1 MMSMKNNHKLTSAII
16 AAAGSGTRMKSEVS
30 KQFISIGG
38 IPVLIRTLLAFD
50 AAGEIDEVVIVTK
63 AEDIATIVDMTKKY
77 NIKKVVSVICGG
89 ETRQAS
95 VRLGLKEIKGELVLI
110 HDGARPFVTHEQIN
124 SVALALYDVDAAA
137 LGTPVKDTL
146 KEATPDGF
154 ISGTHD
160 RSSLYSIQTP
170 QGFKADTLRFAHK
183 IAETNNVSVTD
194 DCSLCENIGIKIKII
209 EGSSSNIKITTPDDL
224 KLAEGIIKGGQGDK
238 KMRIGFGYDV
248 HRLTSD
254 RALIMGGVEIP
265 YELGLLGHS
274 DADVLLHAIMD
285 AMLGAAALGDIGK
298 HFPDTDDKWKGADS
312 RKLLSAVADL
322 LKDKGASVI
331 NIDATI
337 IAQSPKMAPYIPQ
350 MVEKISNILNLPKD
364 CINIKAT
371 TTEKLGF
378 CGRGEG
384 IAAEAVC
391 SIEM

>member
-1 MMSMKNNHKLTSAII
+1 MENNHKLTSAII
-16 AAAGSGTRMKSEVS
+16 AAAGSGTRMKSDIS
-30 KQFISIGG
+30 KQFISVGG
-38 IPVLIRTLLAFD
+38 MPVIVRTLSAFD
-50 AAGEIDEVVIVTK
+50 AADEIDEVIIVTK
-63 AEDIATIVDMTKKY
+63 AEDIATILDMVKEY

-95 VRLGLKEIKGELVLI
+95 VKLGLEEINGDLVLI
-110 HDGARPFVTHEQIN
+110 HDGARPFVTPDQIN
-124 SVALALYDVDAAA
+124 WVALALYEADAAA

-154 ISGTHD
+154 IAGTHD

-183 IAETNNVSVTD
+183 TAGINNVSVTD
-194 DCSLCENIGIKIKII
+194 DCALCENIGIKIKII

-224 KLAEGIIKGGQGDK
+224 SVAEGIIKGGQGDR
-238 KMRIGFGYDV
+238 KMRVGFGYDV
-248 HRLTSD
+248 HRLTHD
-254 RALIMGGVEIP
+254 RALIIGGVEIP

-322 LKDKGASVI
+322 LRDKGASVI

-337 IAQSPKMAPYIPQ
+337 IAQAPKMAPHIPQ
-350 MVEKISNILNLPKD
+350 MVEEVSKVLNLPKK

>member
-1 MMSMKNNHKLTSAII
+1 MKNNHKLTSAII
-16 AAAGSGTRMKSEVS
+16 AAAGSGTRMKSDIS
-30 KQFISIGG
+30 KQFISVGG
-38 IPVLIRTLLAFD
+38 IPVIVRTLLAFD
-50 AAGEIDEVVIVTK
+50 AADEIDEVIIVTK
-63 AEDIATIVDMTKKY
+63 PEDIPTILDMTKKY

-95 VRLGLKEIKGELVLI
+95 VRLGLEEIKGELVLI
-110 HDGARPFVTHEQIN
+110 HDGARPFVTPEQIN
-124 SVALALYDVDAAA
+124 FVANALYDTDAAA
-137 LGTPVKDTL
+137 LGIPVKDTL
-146 KEATPDGF
+146 KEATDNGF
-154 ISGTHD
+154 IAGTHD
-160 RSSLYSIQTP
+160 RTSLYSIQTP
-170 QGFKADTLRFAHK
+170 QGFKADILRLAHDR
-183 IAETNNVSVTD
+183 AEANYLSVTD
-194 DCSLCENIGIKIKII
+194 DCALCENMGVKIKII

-224 KLAEGIIKGGQGDK
+224 ILADGIIKGRQGDK
-238 KMRIGFGYDV
+238 KMRVGFGYDV
-248 HRLTSD
+248 HKLVEN
-254 RALIMGGVEIP
+254 RALIIGGVEIP

-312 RKLLSAVADL
+312 TKLLSAVADL
-322 LKDKGASVI
+322 LRENGASVI

-337 IAQSPKMAPYIPQ
+337 IAQAPKMAPHIPN
-350 MVEKISNILNLPKD
+350 MVDRVSKVLNLPKE

-391 SIEM
+391 CIEM

>member
-1 MMSMKNNHKLTSAII
+1 MIDNHKLTSAII
-16 AAAGSGTRMKSEVS
+16 AAAGSGTRMKSDIS
-30 KQFISIGG
+30 KQFISVGG
-38 IPVLIRTLLAFD
+38 IPVIVRTLSAFD
-50 AAGEIDEVVIVTK
+50 AADEIDEVIVVTK
-63 AEDIATIVDMTKKY
+63 SEDIPTILDMTKKY

-95 VRLGLKEIKGELVLI
+95 VRLGLEEIKGELVLI
-110 HDGARPFVTHEQIN
+110 HDGARPFVTPEQIN
-124 SVALALYDVDAAA
+124 SVAMALYDTDAAA

-146 KEATPDGF
+146 KEVTADGF

-170 QGFKADTLRFAHK
+170 QGFKSNTLRFAHK
-183 IAETNNVSVTD
+183 TAEINNISVTD
-194 DCSLCENIGIKIKII
+194 DCALCENIGIKIKII

-224 KLAEGIIKGGQGDK
+224 SLAEGIIKGRQGDK
-238 KMRIGFGYDV
+238 KMRVGFGYDV
-248 HRLTSD
+248 HKLVND
-254 RALIMGGVEIP
+254 RALIIGGVEIP
-265 YELGLLGHS
+265 YEFGLLGHS

-337 IAQSPKMAPYIPQ
+337 IAQSPKMAPHIPQ
-350 MVEKISNILNLPKD
+350 MVEEVSNVLNIPKE